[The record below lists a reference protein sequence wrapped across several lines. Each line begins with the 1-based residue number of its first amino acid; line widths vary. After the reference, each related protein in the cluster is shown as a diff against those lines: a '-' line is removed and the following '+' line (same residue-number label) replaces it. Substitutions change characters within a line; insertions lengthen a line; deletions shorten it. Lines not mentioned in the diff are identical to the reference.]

1 MGGDQFRNDMRRQSM
16 MARRMQPGFGG
27 PAMASQIG
35 TGQLMAASPGQ
46 SFVQGSL
53 GSSRGDA
60 NYDAFSDFNNDGVVT
75 TSDFGSY
82 MEANP
87 GGQASMIET
96 PEAARNRMMS
106 ERFARRQAMTPPWAQ
121 GMMREAE
128 AYRYGGGPSGQQM
141 LNQMPNRAAPM
152 REYTPSFGGPN
163 MDQMRGFL
171 SGSPAPSSAPAAGG
185 MGQRMLDQRARD
197 DQFNSFVQ
205 QSTPN
210 MPQSAPVGRAGKANS
225 GSSIPSPIQRP
236 SPMPELGGSG
246 LNSMRP
252 QNSLSGSAGGKA
264 NSGRSMGMAD
274 GGLIRGYQDG
284 GVMGS
289 MMQEPV
295 SGMDAMAMESGEIT
309 DAATGSENEML
320 QIVLEAKAALE
331 GRHPDPEYAV
341 ERFVEVFGEDELMSL
356 KEHVIR
362 SIESGDVDLMSD
374 GMSDS
379 LPGNIDGVEQVAL
392 SEGEYVVPADVVSG
406 LGNGDTNSGAER
418 MRRMIEDVR
427 MARNGSPQQPPAIDP
442 SMIMP
447 V

>member
-1 MGGDQFRNDMRRQSM
+1 MGKDRGRSIGMEPSMRGQRMPVNDYRMNGRFGGRTRFGRPMMPSQIGTGQSM
-16 MARRMQPGFGG
+16 
-27 PAMASQIG
+27 MASQIG
-35 TGQLMAASPGQ
+35 TGRPMVASPGQ

-53 GSSRGDA
+53 GSSRGDES
-60 NYDAFSDFNNDGVVT
+60 YDAFSDFNNDGVVT

-82 MEANP
+82 MQANP

-96 PEAARNRMMS
+96 PDAARNRMMG
-106 ERFARRQAMTPPWAQ
+106 ERFARQREMTPPWAQ

-128 AYRYGGGPSGQQM
+128 AYSYGGRPSGQQM
-141 LNQMPNRAAPM
+141 SNV
-152 REYTPSFGGPN
+152 PSFGGPN
-163 MDQMRGFL
+163 MNQMGGFL
-171 SGSPAPSSAPAAGG
+171 SGSPAPYSAPAAGN
-185 MGQRMLDQRARD
+185 R
-197 DQFNSFVQ
+197 
-205 QSTPN
+205 
-210 MPQSAPVGRAGKANS
+210 GKANS
-225 GSSIPSPIQRP
+225 GSSAPMPAPIQRP
-236 SPMPELGGSG
+236 SPMPEFGGSS

-284 GVMGS
+284 GIMGS
-289 MMQEPV
+289 MMQDPV

-356 KEHVIR
+356 KEHVIQ
-362 SIESGDVDLMSD
+362 SVENGGEDFMSD

-379 LPGNIDGVEQVAL
+379 LPGSIDGVEQVAL

-418 MRRMIEDVR
+418 MRRMIDDVR
-427 MARNGSPQQPPAIDP
+427 VARNGSPQQPPAVDP
-442 SMIMP
+442 SMMMP